1 VAALICR
8 RSLKFDGS
16 EMPTATTS
24 PTLSRRWFRYI
35 VTGLLAFLLL
45 LAVAGFIYQSIS
57 LTRDRHAHSMPGQLV
72 EIGGHRMHIHCTG
85 QGRPTVILESGLGD
99 SYISWQK
106 VQPQISQF
114 AQVCSYD
121 RSGLGY
127 SDSSARP
134 RTSKVIAEELHTLLR
149 NAGVNGPIVLV
160 GHSLGGY
167 TVRLYASLYRNDVAG
182 MVLVDASHPEQ
193 MKRFPPA
200 VNDLQGTWIREA
212 EFLEFIMPLGIPR
225 LLGFC
230 GSDRATRAAECNFH
244 TVHEGVAEMK
254 SFVESAAQ
262 AASTGSLGE
271 MPLTVLSHDPDTPQP
286 DLPEDLVRPTNDA
299 WEQMQ
304 EELAHMSTRGKQ
316 TVAKNSGHYIQI
328 DRPDMVVDAIR
339 EIVEQARASGV
350 EGAP

>member
-1 VAALICR
+1 
-8 RSLKFDGS
+8 
-16 EMPTATTS
+16 M
-24 PTLSRRWFRYI
+24 
-35 VTGLLAFLLL
+35 GLLAFLLL

-57 LTRDRHAHSMPGQLV
+57 LTHDRHAYPMPGQLV
-72 EIGGHRMHIHCTG
+72 DAGGYNMHIHCTG

-114 AQVCSYD
+114 VRVCSYD
-121 RSGLGY
+121 RAGLGY
-127 SDSSARP
+127 SDSSTRP
-134 RTSKVIAEELHTLLR
+134 RTSKVMAEELHTLLQ
-149 NAGVNGPIVLV
+149 NAGISGPIVLA

-167 TVRLYASLYRNDVAG
+167 TVRLYATLYRGDVAG
-182 MVLVDASHPEQ
+182 IVLVDASHPEQ

-230 GSDRATRAAECNFH
+230 GSDGATRAAECNFRSA
-244 TVHEGVAEMK
+244 HEGVAEMK
-254 SFVESAAQ
+254 SFAESATQ
-262 AASTGSLGE
+262 TAATGSLGD
-271 MPLTVLSHDPDTPQP
+271 MPLAVLSHDPDTPQP
-286 DLPEDLVRPTNDA
+286 DLPEDLVKPTNDA

-304 EELAHMSTRGKQ
+304 EDLAHLSTRGKQ

-339 EIVEQARASGV
+339 EIVEQARAFEV
-350 EGAP
+350 ADAP